1 MRRIGDQAT
10 RYRDGPGRDR
20 QPAAIMLALL
30 FGLAACAPIKPGE
43 PPKTTASP
51 NPPVTT
57 ERLAPVAL
65 APGMTGGPAASPS
78 AKPAA
83 TPSVSPVAAAAP
95 PAEPPAPASPPATP
109 PAATPPA
116 AIPPAAT
123 RAAATPA
130 VAAAP
135 PAPPPPPGVSC
146 PLGTIGM
153 WSQPDIIGKPV
164 YICRQLNALH

>member
-1 MRRIGDQAT
+1 MRRIGDQAA
-10 RYRDGPGRDR
+10 RYRDGSGRDR

-30 FGLAACAPIKPGE
+30 FGLAACAPIKQGE

-78 AKPAA
+78 ATRSA
-83 TPSVSPVAAAAP
+83 SPVAAAAP
-95 PAEPPAPASPPATP
+95 ASPPAI
-109 PAATPPA
+109 PAVATP
-116 AIPPAAT
+116 
-123 RAAATPA
+123 AAATPA

-153 WSQPDIIGKPV
+153 WSQPDIIGQPV
-164 YICRQLNALH
+164 YICRQLNALQ

>member
-20 QPAAIMLALL
+20 QPAAIILALL

-78 AKPAA
+78 ATRSA
-83 TPSVSPVAAAAP
+83 SPVAAAAP
-95 PAEPPAPASPPATP
+95 ASPPAI
-109 PAATPPA
+109 PAVATP
-116 AIPPAAT
+116 
-123 RAAATPA
+123 AAATPA

-153 WSQPDIIGKPV
+153 WSQPDIIGQPV
-164 YICRQLNALH
+164 YICRQLNALQ

>member
-1 MRRIGDQAT
+1 MRRIGDQAA

-20 QPAAIMLALL
+20 QPAAIILALL
-30 FGLAACAPIKPGE
+30 FGLAASAPIKPGE

-78 AKPAA
+78 ATRSA
-83 TPSVSPVAAAAP
+83 SPVAAAAP
-95 PAEPPAPASPPATP
+95 AS
-109 PAATPPA
+109 PPA
-116 AIPPAAT
+116 AIPP
-123 RAAATPA
+123 AATPA

-164 YICRQLNALH
+164 YICRQLNPPR